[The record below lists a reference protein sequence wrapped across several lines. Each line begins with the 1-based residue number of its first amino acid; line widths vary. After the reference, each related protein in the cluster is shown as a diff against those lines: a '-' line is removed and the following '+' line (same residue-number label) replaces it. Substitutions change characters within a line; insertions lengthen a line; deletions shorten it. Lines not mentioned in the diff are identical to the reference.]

1 VQTVAVQ
8 KSLAVKYRP
17 RRLDGVIGQAPAIA
31 ALKGMLKAKTSGQ
44 AFLISGPSGTGKTT
58 TARILAH
65 YLNCED
71 FNFQKTEPCF
81 TCAYCEQ
88 VKLGRYP
95 DVEEFNISDSRGI
108 DTIRG
113 IIDDLQYEGRT
124 NAKVYILDEMH
135 QMTKQAANALLKPL
149 EEPPENA
156 VFILLTTEPQ
166 NVLNT
171 IRNRCTQITL
181 QRVPDGLLFSYLGKV
196 VEREKR
202 QIPEEALK
210 YLAQLCYGDVRLAL
224 SKLECLF
231 FALDSDSSLDL
242 TDTANL
248 LTLLG
253 TRKEDDAASLALFLL
268 ALYSGSYAAA
278 TKELTLLL
286 KDKVGM
292 KWFFERLYDYHRVT
306 FHHLLKIPPHSDF
319 YQSWEST
326 LNKEGTSVNFRLT
339 PVSAAKVSEYLI
351 EAVEKLKEY
360 VWDEDRTATYYTLK
374 MIEAVRT
381 EAVKKRLNEQTA

>member
-1 VQTVAVQ
+1 MQTVAVQ

-181 QRVPDGLLFSYLGKV
+181 QQG
-196 VEREKR
+196 
-202 QIPEEALK
+202 
-210 YLAQLCYGDVRLAL
+210 
-224 SKLECLF
+224 
-231 FALDSDSSLDL
+231 
-242 TDTANL
+242 DTAQS
-248 LTLLG
+248 G
-253 TRKEDDAASLALFLL
+253 AAASGAGISWRDAKEKAGRLL
-268 ALYSGSYAAA
+268 R
-278 TKELTLLL
+278 
-286 KDKVGM
+286 
-292 KWFFERLYDYHRVT
+292 ER
-306 FHHLLKIPPHSDF
+306 F
-319 YQSWEST
+319 
-326 LNKEGTSVNFRLT
+326 GC
-339 PVSAAKVSEYLI
+339 
-351 EAVEKLKEY
+351 
-360 VWDEDRTATYYTLK
+360 
-374 MIEAVRT
+374 
-381 EAVKKRLNEQTA
+381 